1 MDVRCFELI
10 SIEKSYLL
18 QAENEE
24 QMNEWVSVLQN
35 VIAKELNSQTPFNSD
50 PSETEKSEN
59 ALQVLQRANKDNCSC
74 ADCGAPGNSA
84 VVTMAT
90 H

>member
-1 MDVRCFELI
+1 MDVRCFEII

-50 PSETEKSEN
+50 ASETEKSEN
-59 ALQVLQRANKDNCSC
+59 ALQVLQKANKENSAC
-74 ADCGAPGNSA
+74 ADCGASGNS
-84 VVTMAT
+84 MWLP
-90 H
+90 